1 MFVTGEGD
9 FGHLRTDPAREL
21 EALFLEEGEEKGVGG
36 FLDGVFELGVLSV
49 EGIERAHGRSSK

>member
-21 EALFLEEGEEKGVGG
+21 EALFLEEREEKGVGG
-36 FLDGVFELGVLSV
+36 AGDCVFELGVLGV
-49 EGIERAHGRSSK
+49 EGVERAHGRERR